1 MDDELCVAVADGE
14 TLYKTCNPVART
26 AFNLRLDRYST
37 SFHSCSRC
45 FATSLLLTGRY
56 TASLDR
62 VFNAV
67 TRNNLHSKHTDS
79 TTMETTVRCQGCKVF
94 CAPEISAD
102 DFKVKKLVLD
112 KKPN

>member
-1 MDDELCVAVADGE
+1 MDDELCVAVADEE

-37 SFHSCSRC
+37 SFHSCSIC
-45 FATSLLLTGRY
+45 LATSLLLTGRY

-62 VFNAV
+62 VFNAI
-67 TRNNLHSKHTDS
+67 TRNNLHSIHTDP
-79 TTMETTVRCQGCKVF
+79 TIMKITVRCQGCKVF

-102 DFKVKKLVLD
+102 DPEVKKLVD